1 MEHFQLPSAFD
12 LVEVIVFL
20 SDEVVYPNYFLLQ
33 GTLIL
38 DLVWKARNSKVYDE
52 GIVEVGKL

>member
-1 MEHFQLPSAFD
+1 MFP
-12 LVEVIVFL
+12 
-20 SDEVVYPNYFLLQ
+20 SDEVVFLDYFLLQ

-52 GIVEVGKL
+52 GTVEAGEIMNNFRRL